1 MDPDLRTALLG
12 VGIGFCAIFGALT
25 IYAGVQL
32 GVGLSSYGDLL
43 ALGFIVVSF
52 GVIAMIA
59 AGLIGAIRNPPPD
72 E

>member
-12 VGIGFCAIFGALT
+12 VGIGFCVIFGALT